1 MPLLPMC
8 VPPPS
13 SGQPKGILGEQFDT
27 KNKLT
32 CSICLKEFKSLPA
45 LNGHM
50 RSHGGM
56 RASPSL
62 KQVSRSRH
70 PALLRPCA
78 TCFALPLSCSDCQPL
93 GEFRKSALF
102 RNPGANKFTLSVP
115 SNLQLYQPEKLDIP
129 LGEPSFLPCSLE
141 NTARRHL

>member
-1 MPLLPMC
+1 MCPFHVALPF
-8 VPPPS
+8 S
-13 SGQPKGILGEQFDT
+13 SGQTKGAFGEQFDA

-62 KQVSRSRH
+62 KQVSKSLPR
-70 PALLRPCA
+70 PLQVVCCLL
-78 TCFALPLSCSDCQPL
+78 CFAAVSVRWEMCDLWAPGEVWSSLRVSQMTQPPLPWLYRQVSKEKFLKRTPPLSL
-93 GEFRKSALF
+93 EK
-102 RNPGANKFTLSVP
+102 GAEGTV
-115 SNLQLYQPEKLDIP
+115 
-129 LGEPSFLPCSLE
+129 
-141 NTARRHL
+141 

>member
-1 MPLLPMC
+1 MC
-8 VPPPS
+8 PFRVTQPFN
-13 SGQPKGILGEQFDT
+13 SGQTKGAFGEQFDA

-62 KQVSRSRH
+62 KQVSKSLPR
-70 PALLRPCA
+70 PLQVMCCLL
-78 TCFALPLSCSDCQPL
+78 CFAAVSVRWGCVTLVGARGGVVLPESQLDDTAPTSL
-93 GEFRKSALF
+93 AL
-102 RNPGANKFTLSVP
+102 
-115 SNLQLYQPEKLDIP
+115 
-129 LGEPSFLPCSLE
+129 
-141 NTARRHL
+141 